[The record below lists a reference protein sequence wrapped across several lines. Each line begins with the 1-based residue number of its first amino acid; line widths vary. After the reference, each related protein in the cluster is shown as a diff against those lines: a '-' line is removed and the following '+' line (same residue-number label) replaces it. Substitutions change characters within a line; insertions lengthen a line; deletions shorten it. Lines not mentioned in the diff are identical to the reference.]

1 LRQNAKVS
9 DQRQQVRIFGRGS
22 RLLGVSLLLILL
34 AATLGGT
41 FDPTSAD
48 DQPAL
53 VPGVFFIA
61 AEVASCFERSASESQ
76 LARKN

>member
-1 LRQNAKVS
+1 MN
-9 DQRQQVRIFGRGS
+9 
-22 RLLGVSLLLILL
+22 LLLILL

-41 FDPTSAD
+41 FDPTSGD

-61 AEVASCFERSASESQ
+61 AEVGLLFRALRLGSQ
-76 LARKN
+76 LTSKN